1 LQAGLAGHADVE
13 DSEVDRF
20 VEGLFDGFGAVG
32 RFGDDSEVRLVVEDA
47 FQPFADERVVVGDED
62 SGDGGNGH

>member
-13 DSEVDRF
+13 DREVDGL

-32 RFGDDSEVRLVVEDA
+32 GFGDDSEVRLVVEDT
-47 FQPFADERVVVGDED
+47 FEPFAD
-62 SGDGGNGH
+62 